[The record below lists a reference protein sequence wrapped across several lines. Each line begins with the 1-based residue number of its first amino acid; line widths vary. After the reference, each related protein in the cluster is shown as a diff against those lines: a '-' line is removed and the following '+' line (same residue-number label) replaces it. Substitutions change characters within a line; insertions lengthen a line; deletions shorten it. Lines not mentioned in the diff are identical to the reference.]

1 MIDLGQLDPTLGP
14 AGAAVPA
21 GRHSGTVRDA
31 AAFRAKLE
39 AFRLEALAKHDALL
53 KRVMTEALT
62 LLVDANPVGNTDVW
76 KHPRA
81 GYVGGH
87 SRRNW
92 QVTVQDPQSIVE
104 QPGASKGDALS
115 AGYAAIGA
123 IPSGTQ
129 KAYLVNQVPYMERL
143 NQGWSKQ
150 AAPGWIQAALAKVMA
165 KFARA
170 K

>member
-1 MIDLGQLDPTLGP
+1 MIDLSRPDPTLGA
-14 AGAAVPA
+14 AGKAVPS
-21 GRHSGTVRDA
+21 GNYSGTVRDA

-39 AFRLEALAKHDALL
+39 QFKREAMAKHDALF
-53 KRVMTEALT
+53 KRVMAEALT
-62 LLVDANPVGNTDVW
+62 LLVQANPVGNPTIW
-76 KHPRA
+76 KHPRK

-92 QVTVQDPQSIVE
+92 QVATNNPEAIVE
-104 QPGASKGDALS
+104 LPGTSVSLS
-115 AGYAAIGA
+115 TTAGYAAIGA

-143 NQGWSKQ
+143 NQGWSRQ
-150 AAPGWIQAALAKVMA
+150 AAPGWIQAALARVMA
-165 KFARA
+165 KYARA